1 MDPNSLVAPES
12 NAAGATGGSGGSH
25 FVDDLAE
32 HQTLL
37 LIAGLVLIHVIVL
50 AWAVTA
56 LWKQTPKKHVY
67 KKLD

>member
-1 MDPNSLVAPES
+1 MDPNNLVAPDS
-12 NAAGATGGSGGSH
+12 SAAGAGSH
-25 FVDDLAE
+25 FVDDLGE

-37 LIAGLVLIHVIVL
+37 LIGGLVLIHVVVL

-67 KKLD
+67 KKLE